1 MNRSLLRLELA
12 QDRDIVAARQRARQ
26 VSALL
31 GFDSQDQVRIATAV
45 SELVRNAMRHAGGGT
60 IEFTLA
66 QAHTRGAVQPANS
79 VLQIVIS
86 DHGPGIANLDD
97 ATAESPTGEVKLGL
111 VAARRLMDT
120 FDVYSGKDRGTT
132 ITLGKFL
139 PRRTDHFTPARAA
152 AIADQLSAYGTADAN
167 AEIQQQNRDLLRSLD
182 ELRLRKEE
190 LARLNSELEDTN
202 RGVMALYAELEERA
216 THLRLADE
224 TKTRFLSAVSHEF
237 RTPVNSIMALSRILL
252 HRLDGELTPEQEK
265 QVSYIRQAAEQ
276 LSTMVDDLLD
286 LRKVESGKLQLRVE
300 AFNVTDLFGALR
312 GMFKPLSI
320 KDSVSL
326 TFEEI
331 GQLPELHTDQGKVA
345 QILRNLISNALKFTE
360 VGSVRVTA
368 RVAADTDMIVFAVA
382 DTGFGIAPENH
393 RRIFD
398 EFSQVENP
406 LQTTVKGTGLGLP
419 LSQRLAALLGG
430 TIDIASALGKGSVF
444 SLAIPV
450 RLAGA
455 LAAGEAATPGAR
467 VAQRVLIIDDNEV
480 ERYALR
486 QFLSSSTFEVIEAGG
501 GYDGLRLARQSHPD
515 LIFLDLAM
523 PDVHGLEVLKMLKA
537 IEETRGIP
545 VILFT
550 SQRPD
555 DIDEDH
561 AACRQRVALEKR
573 VVSRVGCSRDPAR
586 QRSGGE
592 PTCQSSLKSFSTS
605 TTTSRVGTRPR
616 ASSTVPA
623 FRSSRRA
630 PARKPCAW
638 RAAPRRS

>member
-1 MNRSLLRLELA
+1 MNRPLLRLELA

-45 SELVRNAMRHAGGGT
+45 SELARNAIRHAGGGN

-66 QAHTRGAVQPANS
+66 EPPVRGVTPS
-79 VLQIVIS
+79 SSLLQIVIS
-86 DHGPGIANLDD
+86 DQGPGIANLDD
-97 ATAESPTGEVKLGL
+97 AITESVSGEVKLGL

-120 FDVYSGKDRGTT
+120 FDVYSGKGRGTT

-139 PRRTDHFTPARAA
+139 PRRTDTFTPARAA
-152 AIADQLSAYGTADAN
+152 TIADQLSAYGTADPT
-167 AEIQQQNRDLLRSLD
+167 AEIQQQNRELLRSLD

-190 LARLNSELEDTN
+190 LARLNAELEDTN

-237 RTPVNSIMALSRILL
+237 RTPVNSILALSKILL
-252 HRLDGELTPEQEK
+252 HRLDGELTTEQEK

-300 AFNVTDLFGALR
+300 AFTVTDLFGALR

-320 KDSVSL
+320 KDAVSL

-331 GQLPELHTDQGKVA
+331 GVLPELHTDQGKVS

-360 VGSVRVTA
+360 AGSVRVTA
-368 RVAADTDMIVFAVA
+368 KLAADTDMIVFAVA
-382 DTGFGIAPENH
+382 DSGIGIAPENH
-393 RRIFD
+393 RRIFE
-398 EFSQVENP
+398 EFTQVENP

-419 LSQRLAALLGG
+419 LSQRLAGLLGG
-430 TIDIASALGKGSVF
+430 TIDIASQLGKGSVF
-444 SLAIPV
+444 SLAIPM
-450 RLAGA
+450 RLESSAPSGA
-455 LAAGEAATPGAR
+455 VAIDAARTAR
-467 VAQRVLIIDDNEV
+467 RVLIVDDSEV

-486 QFLSSSTFEVIEAGG
+486 QFLSSSMYEVIEATG
-501 GYDGLRLARQSHPD
+501 GYDGLRLARQSQPD

-537 IEETRGIP
+537 IEETRHIP

-555 DIDEDH
+555 DIGEDQ
-561 AACRQRVALEKR
+561 AAIA
-573 VVSRVGCSRDPAR
+573 
-586 QRSGGE
+586 SGLL
-592 PTCQSSLKSFSTS
+592 LKSEL
-605 TTTSRVGTRPR
+605 SRESVAAAIRR
-616 ASSTVPA
+616 VSSGETHHA
-623 FRSSRRA
+623 NHA
-630 PARKPCAW
+630 
-638 RAAPRRS
+638 

>member
-1 MNRSLLRLELA
+1 MNRSLLRFELA

-45 SELVRNAMRHAGGGT
+45 SELARNAMRHAGGGT

-66 QAHTRGAVQPANS
+66 QAHTRGAAQPAS
-79 VLQIVIS
+79 SLLQVVIS
-86 DHGPGIANLDD
+86 DQGPGIANLDD
-97 ATAESPTGEVKLGL
+97 AIAESPTGEMKLGL

-120 FDVYSGKDRGTT
+120 FDVYSGKGRGTT

-139 PRRTDHFTPARAA
+139 PRRTDNFTPARTA
-152 AIADQLSAYGTADAN
+152 AIADQLSAYGTADVA
-167 AEIQQQNRDLLRSLD
+167 AEIQQQNRELLRSLE

-190 LARLNSELEDTN
+190 LIRLNSELEDTN

-216 THLRLADE
+216 SHLRLADE

-237 RTPVNSIMALSRILL
+237 RTPVNSILALSKILL
-252 HRLDGELTPEQEK
+252 HRLDGELTTEQEK
-265 QVSYIRQAAEQ
+265 QVTYIRQAAEQ

-300 AFNVTDLFGALR
+300 TFNVTDLFGALR

-320 KDSVSL
+320 KDTVTLS
-326 TFEEI
+326 FEEA
-331 GQLPELHTDQGKVA
+331 GVLPELHTDQGKVA

-360 VGSVRVTA
+360 AGSVRVTA
-368 RVAADTDMIVFAVA
+368 KLAADTDMIVFSVA
-382 DTGFGIAPENH
+382 DTGVGIAPENH
-393 RRIFD
+393 RRIFE
-398 EFSQVENP
+398 EFTQVENP

-430 TIDIASALGKGSVF
+430 TIDISSELGKGSVF
-444 SLAIPV
+444 SLAIP
-450 RLAGA
+450 LQLTPSAA
-455 LAAGEAATPGAR
+455 LSGSTPPTAR
-467 VAQRVLIIDDNEV
+467 VTQRVLIIDDNEV

-486 QFLSSSTFEVIEAGG
+486 QFLPSSSFEAIEATG

-537 IEETRGIP
+537 IDETRGIP
-545 VILFT
+545 VILYT

-555 DIDEDH
+555 DIGEDQ
-561 AACRQRVALEKR
+561 AAAASALL
-573 VVSRVGCSRDPAR
+573 
-586 QRSGGE
+586 
-592 PTCQSSLKSFSTS
+592 LKSEL
-605 TTTSRVGTRPR
+605 SRESV
-616 ASSTVPA
+616 AAVI
-623 FRSSRRA
+623 RRVS
-630 PARKPCAW
+630 
-638 RAAPRRS
+638 AAGEIHHAHQA

>member
-45 SELVRNAMRHAGGGT
+45 SELARNAVRHAGGGT
-60 IEFTLA
+60 IEFTLT
-66 QAHTRGAVQPANS
+66 QDHTRSATQPANAL
-79 VLQIVIS
+79 LQIVIS

-97 ATAESPTGEVKLGL
+97 AIAESPSGEVKLGL

-120 FDVYSGKDRGTT
+120 FDVYSGKGRGTT

-139 PRRTDHFTPARAA
+139 PRRIENFTTARAA
-152 AIADQLSAYGTADAN
+152 TIADQLSAYGAADPA
-167 AEIQQQNRDLLRSLD
+167 AEIQQQNRELLRSLE
-182 ELRLRKEE
+182 ELRMRKEE
-190 LARLNSELEDTN
+190 LIRLNAELEDTN

-216 THLRLADE
+216 THLRVADE

-237 RTPVNSIMALSRILL
+237 RTPVNSIMALSKILL

-276 LSTMVDDLLD
+276 LATMVDDLLD

-300 AFNVTDLFGALR
+300 AFTVTDLFGALR

-326 TFEEI
+326 SFEEI
-331 GQLPELHTDQGKVA
+331 GALPELHTDQGKVS
-345 QILRNLISNALKFTE
+345 QILRNLISNALKFTDT
-360 VGSVRVTA
+360 GSVQVTA
-368 RVAADTDMIVFAVA
+368 RLAADTDMVVFSVA
-382 DTGFGIAPENH
+382 DTGIGIAPENH

-398 EFSQVENP
+398 EFTQVENP
-406 LQTTVKGTGLGLP
+406 LQRHVKGTGLGLP

-430 TIDIASALGKGSVF
+430 GIDISSDIGKGSVF

-450 RLAGA
+450 RLAT
-455 LAAGEAATPGAR
+455 ATPLGVPVTPEPR
-467 VAQRVLIIDDNEV
+467 TVQRMLIIDDDEI

-486 QFLSSSTFEVIEAGG
+486 QFLPSSGFEVIEASG

-515 LIFLDLAM
+515 MIFLDLAM

-537 IEETRGIP
+537 IEETRSIP
-545 VILFT
+545 VVLFT

-555 DIDEDH
+555 DIAEEQ
-561 AACRQRVALEKR
+561 AADASALL
-573 VVSRVGCSRDPAR
+573 
-586 QRSGGE
+586 
-592 PTCQSSLKSFSTS
+592 LKSEL
-605 TTTSRVGTRPR
+605 SRESV
-616 ASSTVPA
+616 AAVI
-623 FRSSRRA
+623 RRVNEA
-630 PARKPCAW
+630 GETYHAHQA
-638 RAAPRRS
+638 